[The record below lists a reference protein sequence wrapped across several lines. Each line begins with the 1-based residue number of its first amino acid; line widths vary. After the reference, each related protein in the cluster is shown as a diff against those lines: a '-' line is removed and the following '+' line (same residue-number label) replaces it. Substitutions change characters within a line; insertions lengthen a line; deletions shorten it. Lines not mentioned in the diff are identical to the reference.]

1 MINLLR
7 KCTILYLCFF
17 LYVYSS
23 AQALADPTLDETKE
37 LLKKSLTI
45 VQLDQEIGRL
55 SLQDTAVS
63 QQIETTQMDLVEQD
77 QQVTDTREHAGKVL
91 RAYYMGERE
100 SIWTLLFT
108 AKSFADAIALYD
120 YLSMIIS
127 NDHMLLDNYSNA
139 LTDLKTLQVQLV
151 QTQTKLREVKAAF
164 IAQRDRN
171 IALQKE
177 VDAKIQQIPKEEAKI
192 ILVKIEDLKATF
204 KLKVVPLFEKYFKG
218 ISEVMPIFVNYAL
231 KEERNKYI
239 KGTTFV
245 VSDQDLTQFFRSQNQ
260 LFENLTFQFKDG
272 QYSVVGKDGDI
283 QASIK
288 GHYTVEE
295 NPNRLQ
301 FHVDELGYN
310 DHLKE
315 AGSTENILDETT
327 RHYMEDRFDLSL
339 SVVKHSQGL
348 LQAVE
353 VTTENGLLTLKMRV
367 TLTAK
372 DN

>member
-7 KCTILYLCFF
+7 KFTILYLCFF
-17 LYVYSS
+17 LYIYSS

-55 SLQDTAVS
+55 SIQDTQVS
-63 QQIETTQMDLVEQD
+63 AQIETTKVDLVKQD
-77 QQVTDTREHAGKVL
+77 QQVAITREHAGKVL

-120 YLSMIIS
+120 YLSMIIA
-127 NDHMLLDNYSNA
+127 NDHLLLGNYANS
-139 LTDLKTLQVQLV
+139 LTDLKTLQTQLV
-151 QTQTKLREVKAAF
+151 QTQSQLREVKAAF

-177 VDAKIQQIPKEEAKI
+177 VDARLQQIPKDDAKI
-192 ILVKIEDLKATF
+192 ILSKIEELKTTF

-218 ISEVMPIFVNYAL
+218 ISEVMPVFVNHAL
-231 KEERNKYI
+231 KEERDKYI
-239 KGTTFV
+239 NGTTFQV
-245 VSDQDLTQFFRSQNQ
+245 NDQDFTQFFRSQNK
-260 LFENLTFQFKDG
+260 LFENLSFQFKDG
-272 QYSVVGKDGDI
+272 KYSVIGKDGDI

-310 DHLKE
+310 D
-315 AGSTENILDETT
+315 NILDETT
-327 RHYMEDRFDLSL
+327 RHYMEERFDLSL
-339 SVVKHSQGL
+339 SVVKHTQGL
-348 LQAVE
+348 LQAEE
-353 VTTENGLLTLKMRV
+353 VTTENGLLTLKMRIS
-367 TLTAK
+367 LQAK